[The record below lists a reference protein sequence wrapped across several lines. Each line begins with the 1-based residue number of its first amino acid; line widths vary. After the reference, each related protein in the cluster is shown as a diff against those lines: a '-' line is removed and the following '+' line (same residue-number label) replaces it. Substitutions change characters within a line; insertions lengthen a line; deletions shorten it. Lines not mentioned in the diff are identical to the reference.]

1 MEKWPPFWEA
11 EGKEVGGGEGR
22 GKHPQWPQ
30 GPFSS
35 ISFVNPGNS
44 PDWNLSTGQMGKL
57 KLLGASQG
65 SLYPSSCHCS
75 LIRPEVPS
83 QDPRRTPT
91 MQALAWGLVPMFQGP
106 AGNLTWAR
114 KDSWRK
120 SAPQG
125 PTSNSRGEEFKSH
138 PSAPSLLQAPLVPCP
153 EVGSRRREG
162 LTPGHKDKRI
172 HLEARSQRSPGTKL
186 KRQPRRA
193 RQQDL
198 PGSSQPVRQH
208 RPAG

>member
-1 MEKWPPFWEA
+1 MESFPEWRSGPPS
-11 EGKEVGGGEGR
+11 GRQKEKRLGWGGAGGEGR
-22 GKHPQWPQ
+22 GNHPQWPQ

-44 PDWNLSTGQMGKL
+44 PEWNLSTEQMGKL

-65 SLYPSSCHCS
+65 RLYPSSCHCS

-83 QDPRRTPT
+83 QDPRRIPA

-125 PTSNSRGEEFKSH
+125 PTSNSEERS
-138 PSAPSLLQAPLVPCP
+138 SSLTLQPLFFC
-153 EVGSRRREG
+153 
-162 LTPGHKDKRI
+162 
-172 HLEARSQRSPGTKL
+172 KL
-186 KRQPRRA
+186 
-193 RQQDL
+193 L
-198 PGSSQPVRQH
+198 
-208 RPAG
+208 